1 MLDDNNLRMKKVF
14 MTFAAV
20 LCIAM
25 TAMVSFSCSDK
36 DEFQNSVEEE
46 MTDTDPVDNTPT
58 TDAMATKTNAK
69 AYVFEGDYGNIGKKV
84 LSRISNRQSEIDST
98 TELIFIPAEKF
109 SALSQEVKN
118 SITVAYKHGA
128 KILVDRPSASEMIL
142 MAFSIPD
149 GFALTTIPESKPNDE
164 VLEMWGFNLSSD
176 VLGMDIPVNDST
188 DTSSANRAVLTDYE
202 EGLFADEATEWV
214 NTDQNVVAQTRM
226 AGAATRTNTEL
237 SSILDAQTDTWICS
251 MSTDYFE
258 KLKNKQTPYVVFTTI
273 YAVHKFSTD
282 TDYFL
287 IDQTITGNNNTFWMN
302 EWKQKNY
309 KADNDGKKHDWK
321 MQGFYANNWE
331 VNNWVTTKGWKDSVT
346 INDGL
351 RLTKHAPASTNASTT
366 TSTSTSWNLSGELG
380 NSGGSFTGGISGS
393 VGSSQTMMDIST
405 VDKCMND
412 DTRNNARWEYTIDP
426 WRQIK
431 ENTFTYSFIEPP
443 KAAIETFTSEQS
455 WLWELQNAS
464 QYKEL
469 YMRSDFVFQLYR
481 TLIRSG
487 NISCRYEGCG
497 KTGWLHFIKINLP
510 KRTK

>member
-1 MLDDNNLRMKKVF
+1 
-14 MTFAAV
+14 MTSAAA

-25 TAMVSFSCSDK
+25 AAMVSTSCSDSN
-36 DEFQNSVEEE
+36 DDAQNPVEEEE
-46 MTDTDPVDNTPT
+46 MTDTEPVDNTPT
-58 TDAMATKTNAK
+58 VDAMTTKTNAK
-69 AYVFEGDYGNIGKKV
+69 AYVFEGDYGSIGKKV
-84 LSRISNRQSEIDST
+84 LARVTNRQSEVDST
-98 TELIFIPAEKF
+98 TELIFIPAEKY
-109 SALSQEVKN
+109 ATLPKAVKE
-118 SITVAYKHGA
+118 SVAVAYKHGA
-128 KILVDRPSASEMIL
+128 KILVDRPSASEMML

-149 GFALTTIPESKPNDE
+149 GSALTTVPESKPNDE
-164 VLEMWGFNLSSD
+164 AVEMWGFNLSSD
-176 VLGMDIPVNDST
+176 VFGMDIPVNDST
-188 DTSSANRAVLTDYE
+188 DTSAANRAVLTDYE
-202 EGLFADEATEWV
+202 EGLFADEAAEWV
-214 NTDQNVVAQTRM
+214 NTDQNTVAQTRM

-251 MSTDYFE
+251 MSTDYFY

-287 IDQTITGNNNTFWMN
+287 VDQTITGNNSTFWLG
-302 EWKQKNY
+302 EWTQKDY
-309 KADNDGKKHDWK
+309 KADGDGKTHKWK

-331 VNNWVTTKGWKDSVT
+331 VNNWVTMNGWRDSVT
-346 INDGL
+346 ITDGL

-366 TSTSTSWNLSGELG
+366 TSTSTSWNIGGELG
-380 NSGGSFTGGISGS
+380 SSGAGLTGGISGS

-405 VDKCMND
+405 VDKCMKD
-412 DTRNNARWEYTIDP
+412 DTKNNARWEYTIDP
-426 WRQIK
+426 WRQIR

-464 QYKEL
+464 RYKEL
-469 YMRSDFVFQLYR
+469 YMRSDFVFQIYR
-481 TLIRSG
+481 TLIKNSKLV
-487 NISCRYEGCG
+487 SRYECCG